1 MRFFDVVKYPPSIA
15 YASLTLGL
23 DFLAISLCQLLDR
36 AANKRGWRWR
46 WTPWAS
52 KQADSRLAADGVAE
66 VGQSFSWGFWYP
78 FLALGRSPLFF
89 YLMHLWVLGLVGS
102 CFRGGSP
109 FWVVYL
115 AWPLVVAAL
124 VPLCDRYSEFK
135 QSKPVTSLW
144 RLF

>member
-1 MRFFDVVKYPPSIA
+1 MLSRAVADA
-15 YASLTLGL
+15 TR
-23 DFLAISLCQLLDR
+23 QLFKHWVD
-36 AANKRGWRWR
+36 GGVCC
-46 WTPWAS
+46 
-52 KQADSRLAADGVAE
+52 AADGVAE

-115 AWPLVVAAL
+115 VWPLVVAAL